1 MFAKRQP
8 AFAGQPAASGRR
20 GLLAAGKALGL
31 TRPQLAVAAAAGL
44 FVVAAGVLVLVAGDP
59 RAASPS
65 VRVALNRPRPQDK
78 NLSPDAGMQ
87 AFTLD
92 SLGLNPNAP
101 ASDAQ
106 GGDAPPIEGTA
117 TITLPDGAGPD
128 ADSGAERPSQATP
141 ALPPLPK
148 RPPAEPLPAAPIAMV
163 SQATAMGPLPVIA
176 PDGRT
181 PFQLYARPF
190 KADGRPRV
198 ALIVGG
204 LGLNPAATRA
214 AIEHLPAEVTL
225 SFVPYAQGL
234 QGWIDLARANGHEV
248 LLEIPMEPQDY
259 PDNDP
264 GPQTLLADA
273 PPAETVKR
281 LEWLM
286 SRASGYYGVSNYLGQ
301 KFIASD
307 GGMNAF
313 MGALKAR
320 GLGFVDDGSAR
331 RRGGPLPRASADAIV
346 DDQLSAEAIGRQ
358 LTALEQTAKAR
369 GGALGSGFA
378 YPVTVE
384 VAARW
389 AAGLSARGLQLAPA
403 SALARR

>member
-8 AFAGQPAASGRR
+8 AFAGSPAAVGRPAGA
-20 GLLAAGKALGL
+20 GLMARL
-31 TRPQLAVAAAAGL
+31 TKPQIAVAAAAGL
-44 FVVAAGVLVLVAGDP
+44 FVAAAGVLVLVAGDP
-59 RAASPS
+59 RAGSPS
-65 VRVALNRPRPQDK
+65 VRVALNRPKPQDK
-78 NLSPDAGMQ
+78 NLSPEAGLQ

-92 SLGLNPNAP
+92 SLGLKNTNPDGQDL
-101 ASDAQ
+101 DAQ
-106 GGDAPPIEGTA
+106 AADQPIQGTA
-117 TITLPDGAGPD
+117 TITLPDGAGPQL
-128 ADSGAERPSQATP
+128 DSGQGQGAGP
-141 ALPPLPK
+141 AAAPALPK
-148 RPPAEPLPAAPIAMV
+148 RPPADPLAPAPFAMV

-181 PFQLYARPF
+181 PFQVYARPF
-190 KADGRPRV
+190 KPDGRPRV

-204 LGLNPAATRA
+204 LGLNPASTRA
-214 AIEHLPAEVTL
+214 AIERLPAEVTL

-264 GPQTLLADA
+264 GPQTLLAEA

-313 MGALKAR
+313 LGDLKQR

-331 RRGGPLPRASADAIV
+331 RRSGQVPRASANSIV
-346 DDQLSAEAIGRQ
+346 DDQLSAEAIARQ
-358 LTALEQTAKAR
+358 LAGLEQTAKAR
-369 GGALGSGFA
+369 GSALGSGFA
-378 YPVTVE
+378 YPVTVDT
-384 VAARW
+384 AARW
-389 AAGLSARGLQLAPA
+389 AASLSARGLQLAPA